1 MFVKGNTL
9 IIYIFI
15 EGILHSLGCGQILY
29 ICKNTQKNKSRDN
42 ELYGS
47 ELNEV
52 FKVITNIYLVTSPL
66 NA

>member
-1 MFVKGNTL
+1 M
-9 IIYIFI
+9 
-15 EGILHSLGCGQILY
+15 
-29 ICKNTQKNKSRDN
+29 SRDN